1 MGGSAKLW
9 LQADV
14 FGSEVAGAADE
25 LLYCGLWHGARVCG
39 ALLSDEIR
47 AWRLLQSLCVNMRPD
62 GNQWSAL
69 NAKKK
74 KMKLPLFR
82 TWGLN
87 KKKNIPKQ
95 QEYR

>member
-1 MGGSAKLW
+1 M
-9 LQADV
+9 

-62 GNQWSAL
+62 GNQWSSL
-69 NAKKK
+69 KRKEKKNEITVVSHLGVKQKKK
-74 KMKLPLFR
+74 TYQSRKSTDNVFNLK
-82 TWGLN
+82 
-87 KKKNIPKQ
+87 
-95 QEYR
+95 